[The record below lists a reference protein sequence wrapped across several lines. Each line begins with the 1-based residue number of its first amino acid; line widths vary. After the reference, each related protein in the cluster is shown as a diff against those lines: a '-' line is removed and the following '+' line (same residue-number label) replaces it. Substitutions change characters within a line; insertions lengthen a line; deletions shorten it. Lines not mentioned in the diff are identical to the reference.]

1 MKIVRRI
8 DLDELRRNA
17 AAIFTAVASR
27 NEVVIVESEGKT
39 IKLELVDS
47 APSALLAGNKLS
59 DEEAAAAL
67 KVVADL
73 KKQRA
78 QMVTR
83 HGGQPFAESWE
94 DIRKDREERSQKWL

>member
-1 MKIVRRI
+1 MKIVRRV
-8 DLDELRRNA
+8 DLDELRQNA

-27 NEVVIVESEGKT
+27 NEVVIVESEGKKV
-39 IKLELVDS
+39 KLELIES
-47 APSALLAGNKLS
+47 APAAQLAGNTLS
-59 DEEAAAAL
+59 EEEAAAAL

-78 QMVTR
+78 QMVNR
-83 HGGQPFAESWE
+83 RGGEPFAESWE